1 MSNDKF
7 SVQLEQLKKQEKS
20 NDDKLTLFLIEVL
33 DCTIEQAQQLVCFL
47 KTSQTIANDTR
58 NVYQEIDMDALLS
71 LFKDMKSE
79 MKTEM
84 SEIKTEVKKS
94 ADVHK
99 LEKKLL
105 WFAFAVI
112 ITLIATTPKGIEL
125 AQKVFGFLNP

>member
-1 MSNDKF
+1 M
-7 SVQLEQLKKQEKS
+7 E
-20 NDDKLTLFLIEVL
+20 
-33 DCTIEQAQQLVCFL
+33 
-47 KTSQTIANDTR
+47 
-58 NVYQEIDMDALLS
+58 ALLS
-71 LFKDMKSE
+71 FFKDMKSE

-84 SEIKTEVKKS
+84 SEMKSEIKKIETEVKKG

-125 AQKVFGFLNP
+125 AQKVFSFLNP